1 MRRTKTELMLK
12 VYGLTRAQIFYRM
25 SDLPSVI
32 NTLVWQG
39 KIEGQLHWV
48 RFTQPKLISPR
59 EWRNVV
65 GELRLQ

>member
-12 VYGLTRAQIFYRM
+12 GYGLARAQIFYRM
-25 SDLPSVI
+25 SDLPRVI

-39 KIEGQLHWV
+39 KIEGPLHWV
-48 RFTQPKLISPR
+48 RFTQPKVIGPR